1 MNRESNNNVDIQQ
14 ELVKKSIEKEATRV
28 FESSETVRRMSVRKK
43 SIITKEKP
51 KTFRDGRGSS

>member
-1 MNRESNNNVDIQQ
+1 MNRESNNNIDIQQ

-28 FESSETVRRMSVRKK
+28 FESSETVRRISMRKK
-43 SIITKEKP
+43 SIITKDKP

>member
-1 MNRESNNNVDIQQ
+1 VNRESNNNVDIQQ

>member
-1 MNRESNNNVDIQQ
+1 VNRESNNNIDIQQ

-28 FESSETVRRMSVRKK
+28 FESSETVRRISMRKK
-43 SIITKEKP
+43 SIITKDKP